1 MDLRSTSRRN
11 EKMAHLTNK
20 QVETLKEKLLESR
33 AKIINSGILTQFED
47 VHIQPEDLAD
57 EADQATSVMN
67 QQISFSMREREMKK
81 LRKID
86 MALNKIDNNK
96 YGFCEES
103 GDPIEFNRLAK
114 QPWAEYC
121 LEVAEDKEREERHI
135 YQRRA

>member
-1 MDLRSTSRRN
+1 
-11 EKMAHLTNK
+11 MAHLTKK
-20 QVETLKEKLLESR
+20 QMSTLHEKLLEARSH
-33 AKIINSGILTQFED
+33 ILNSGLLTKFDD

-67 QQISFSMREREMKK
+67 QQISLSMRDREMKK

-86 MALNKIDNNK
+86 SALHKIENST

-103 GDPIEFNRLAK
+103 GDPIEFTRLSK

-121 LEVAEDKEREERHI
+121 LEVAEEKEREERHI